1 VRAGTA
7 GEGAAAGA
15 RPASESTFAAGG
27 DAFVLRGD
35 LEKRGGTALPHLSMG
50 MSHDFAVAVEEGAT
64 LVRGDV
70 TEPAGLAA
78 ALADSG
84 LLRPGTLYQVD
95 YRLLARDGQ
104 TLDQLRRAALA
115 PFDTGARWR
124 DRNRAEPA
132 VARFVDRLGAFLVL
146 VGLVVSYVSRASAT
160 GVPRQHIEA
169 QIRLFW
175 SVFWWTIA
183 AWIGIAVSAV
193 ASLVLIGIPFLLL
206 FLLIWFLLS
215 VWFTVKSVLG
225 LIQLLQ
231 DRPI

>member
-1 VRAGTA
+1 MTTPNFTSGQEA
-7 GEGAAAGA
+7 EGKV
-15 RPASESTFAAGG
+15 PALIAW
-27 DAFVLRGD
+27 
-35 LEKRGGTALPHLSMG
+35 ALFILSIP
-50 MSHDFAVAVEEGAT
+50 SA
-64 LVRGDV
+64 
-70 TEPAGLAA
+70 
-78 ALADSG
+78 
-84 LLRPGTLYQVD
+84 
-95 YRLLARDGQ
+95 
-104 TLDQLRRAALA
+104 
-115 PFDTGARWR
+115 
-124 DRNRAEPA
+124 NI
-132 VARFVDRLGAFLVL
+132 LVL

-215 VWFTVKSVLG
+215 VWFTVKSVVG